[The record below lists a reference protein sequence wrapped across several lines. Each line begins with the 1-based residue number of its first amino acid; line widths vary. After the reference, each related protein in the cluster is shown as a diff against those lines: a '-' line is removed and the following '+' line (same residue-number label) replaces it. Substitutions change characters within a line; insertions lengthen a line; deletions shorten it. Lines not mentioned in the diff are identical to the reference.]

1 MQIYLS
7 GRGKTNIAL
16 ASTNHYNKHKRG
28 ETMQGRIFS
37 IEEFSVFDGP
47 GVRMTVFFKGCP
59 LRCVWCHNPE
69 GQNFA
74 TEWVRSPNGCLGCGA
89 CIKAGMEASGKPC
102 LTAESVVVCPRHLVR
117 VAGEDVTA
125 DDLVARIEAKIPML
139 NTVGGGITFSG
150 GEPLSQP
157 EFLAECLQRLQGKT
171 HRALQTCG
179 YAAPQLFADL
189 LTHCDYVLYDLK
201 LMDSAQHRR
210 YTGVEN
216 TVILENYR
224 TLAHS
229 GVPFITRIP
238 LIPTVNDTE
247 KNITATAEFLAS
259 LGVDRVEL
267 LPYNRAAG
275 AKYPL
280 VMREYAVDFNE
291 ELPPEPRKDIF
302 EKFGIGVVV
311 L

>member
-1 MQIYLS
+1 
-7 GRGKTNIAL
+7 
-16 ASTNHYNKHKRG
+16 
-28 ETMQGRIFS
+28 MQGRIFS
-37 IEEFSVFDGP
+37 IEEFSTFDGP
-47 GVRMTVFFKGCP
+47 GVRMTVFLKGCP

-74 TEWVRSPNGCLGCGA
+74 TEWVRSPNGCLKCGA
-89 CIKAGMEASGKPC
+89 CIKAGMEASGIPC
-102 LTAESVVVCPRHLVR
+102 LTEESVAVCPRHLVR
-117 VAGEDVTA
+117 AAGEDITV
-125 DDLVARIEAKIPML
+125 DDLIARIEAKIPML
-139 NTVGGGITFSG
+139 NSVGGGVTFSG

-157 EFLAECLQRLQGKT
+157 QFLAECLRRLYKKT

-179 YAAPQLFADL
+179 YAEPQQFADI

-201 LMDSAQHRR
+201 LMNGAQHQR
-210 YTGVEN
+210 YTGVDN
-216 TVILENYR
+216 IVILENYR

-238 LIPTVNDTE
+238 LIPTINDTE
-247 KNITATAEFLAS
+247 ENLTETAEFMAS
-259 LGVDRVEL
+259 LGVNRIEL

-280 VMREYAVDFNE
+280 VLRDYTVDFDE
-291 ELPPEPRKDIF
+291 TVPPNPRKGIF
-302 EKFGIGVVV
+302 ENYGIGVSV